1 MNDTNERRPLL
12 LLFMKAMVKKQI
24 WVPGYT
30 KRNGQVVA
38 GAHKW
43 VNVSNDE
50 HDEHKIVAGQGT
62 VSQKKAHEKL
72 SKQAWWADA
81 SHEHKVAHVLH
92 EGTKVADEKY
102 MTDQL
107 SRLGSNLIKGKKTLT
122 GEWAAYHV
130 ASADKKA
137 ALLAKVKA
145 AGKEADLTSGYEA
158 WKSSNPAKV
167 KEAEELAASV
177 AEHAKPLPA
186 GEHEHEKHEPGSP
199 AHEAAKKSAQAASAP
214 EPKAEPK
221 PEPEKAP
228 EAPKTLADFGKY
240 SPVPDAIAHKVL
252 EDAGYK
258 LESNGKGG
266 FNYAVKVQGGV
277 KKGSIQKDP
286 PKDQLEILIEQT
298 KHAIPDL
305 NAMNHG
311 MLGGGQ
317 KDAGPHEGDT
327 KPAADGGTLVLKDGH
342 WVKQGGDKPADEA
355 KKESTTTRGDLPTA
369 PDGDEN
375 LAKKVRKIQDF
386 ALAGD
391 ADGLAAYYDR
401 LLEPKAKDYAKDV
414 VAHMASKEK
423 AEPKK
428 KDSPKVVGSVDSDMD
443 AHLKAIASAKLPDS
457 NTAAKSVNA
466 KLDSIE
472 RATRAKD
479 IDALLM
485 MGYGAKGYGAKAADL
500 ANQSLELLGASERV
514 KAGQKAAEGYRTEAQ
529 IAAAKRNGVQS
540 RLVDVSRDSLMTAI
554 AKLGG
559 IRRGDAKRAW
569 GYGNNDMKGV
579 RVGIKP
585 VFSDRGLSLDRMGE
599 ALHELGYLKSDENGR
614 FEGAE
619 LEEHV
624 SNGLSG
630 SHHFTAE
637 GYAQKAEKDYHEH
650 YQGLTSHD
658 VSESGFDDLPIE
670 AQHAIEEFL
679 DEQPKF
685 TPEELE
691 FFGRMA
697 SLAADFEREAV
708 APDAGAEGTGH
719 GSFDEADDQ
728 TRGSAEKPVTR
739 QPGEDDEPV
748 REPVREPGSDDED
761 GPRDGERNADGLVFR
776 DGRWHRDE
784 DELVTVAHATAGAP
798 GHKIPAPPKVSDADL
813 EFPVK
818 IAADSI
824 GELRKPDVLRVL
836 SQNFDSHGFSRADF
850 ARYITEKR
858 PDLAQEVDEVMRDE
872 LGEPDWN
879 STESAAETAAEK
891 DFGDAAAT
899 PDVTSTTDENKPSDS
914 NYRYADTGYIA
925 GSRKELAAEMIGR
938 AKKEGA
944 RVYET
949 AIDWNALE
957 QNPREA
963 KELITKSNL
972 FGKVDWNALRA
983 GGMEPGAGF
992 LVDRIYAAIGQE
1004 PSADSMLARQDY
1016 VTGLQSLRD
1025 RLEACK
1031 TASDVAAVLDT
1042 LRDEYDGFMLT
1053 ADESAKYEEHA
1064 QKSHELY
1071 GERKALDEE
1080 RTKTYNEV
1088 QRARSGVYAVESE
1101 IEKRERRK
1109 WAPKSEHAQQLEEA
1123 KKKHEAATKTWG
1135 DTIARTKDRLEEID
1149 AQRQAHGEARDW
1161 IRVGAKAR
1169 NQLEN
1174 PMHRAWQLMGDRF
1187 LGVIRYRS
1195 YKGSDAFQNHVA
1207 TAKAGKIDWSW
1218 LDKEQMRAPK
1228 STQESA
1234 RFQLQ
1239 VADTFERVGGRHVTA
1254 DSTAALKE
1262 MFNLRDVQSGNWVL
1276 RDFSSAKFHVEQTAA
1291 AFADLA
1297 DLLGA
1302 EDGEVSMKGR
1312 LAMAFGARGHGKAM
1326 AHYEP
1331 VHRVINMTKMKGG
1344 GALAHEWFHA
1354 LDNMAKEAEGMGKSG
1369 VDDFVTL
1376 NPDLLPHGEL
1386 RDAVIGLRS
1395 AMLEGNHYAS
1405 APIQY
1410 SASDVRIAKRNVD
1423 REGAGR
1429 VGAMIKN
1436 AGNVHDAVR
1445 AVDAYLGPKNGQK
1458 LKGRYKT
1465 AHEDW
1470 RRIAAAHYGGNEE
1483 GGEISVKA
1491 GAPMSAF
1498 AMEARILDNGSSK
1511 SYWAGT
1517 EEMAARAFQSW
1528 VEDSLAAKGR
1538 RNDYLSTKADNKHY
1552 FDPLTGMQFRP
1563 FPEGEERTR
1572 INAAFDKFV
1581 VALKKS
1587 NTLQKAIRV
1596 VGASEWAK
1604 PSAAQAKAGNYKK
1617 PRVKWNGL
1625 DLAIE
1630 NPAGS
1635 TREWGGGKT
1644 TMKNDYGYVCKSEGM
1659 DGDAVDVYVGPNESA
1674 SHVYV
1679 VHQRKAGDW
1688 DAYDEDKAM
1697 LGFDSEDDA
1706 KAAYLR
1712 HYDDPRFLG
1721 PITAMPVD
1729 EFVSKVRA
1737 TKGNPAMIKCLFL
1750 KAVKLSDTMRDSI
1763 GEVGSKHRQD
1773 MPADAFLEG
1782 AERKYP
1788 VKTRVGGRWVY
1799 SRKLLQAAAAR
1810 ARMQGRDD
1818 LASRAAAIL
1827 VKL

>member
-1 MNDTNERRPLL
+1 MSDIHARLPF
-12 LLFMKAMVKKQI
+12 LLFMKAVTKKQI
-24 WVPGYT
+24 LIPGYT
-30 KRNGQVVA
+30 KRDGTVVA
-38 GAHKW
+38 PHYQW
-43 VNVSNDE
+43 VNVSSE
-50 HDEHKIVAGQGT
+50 HDEHKVVSGNGT

-72 SKQAWWADA
+72 SKHSWWSGA
-81 SHEHKVAHVLH
+81 SHEHKLAHVLH
-92 EGTKVADEKY
+92 ESTKIADEKY
-102 MTDQL
+102 VIDQL
-107 SRLGSNLIKGKKTLT
+107 SRLKSNIINGKKTLT
-122 GEWAAYHV
+122 GEWKAYH
-130 ASADKKA
+130 AAPEAKRKPIEDAIKSAGKADAFAEQYDAWKKA
-137 ALLAKVKA
+137 NTQATEAPA
-145 AGKEADLTSGYEA
+145 AAAAPEHKPE
-158 WKSSNPAKV
+158 PAK
-167 KEAEELAASV
+167 K
-177 AEHAKPLPA
+177 
-186 GEHEHEKHEPGSP
+186 
-199 AHEAAKKSAQAASAP
+199 
-214 EPKAEPK
+214 EPKASEPDHEPKPKPEPK
-221 PEPEKAP
+221 PEVKAEKQPEKAP
-228 EAPKTLADFGKY
+228 ISSAHGTTRDDLPAAP
-240 SPVPDAIAHKVL
+240 
-252 EDAGYK
+252 
-258 LESNGKGG
+258 
-266 FNYAVKVQGGV
+266 
-277 KKGSIQKDP
+277 
-286 PKDQLEILIEQT
+286 
-298 KHAIPDL
+298 
-305 NAMNHG
+305 
-311 MLGGGQ
+311 
-317 KDAGPHEGDT
+317 EGDE
-327 KPAADGGTLVLKDGH
+327 K
-342 WVKQGGDKPADEA
+342 
-355 KKESTTTRGDLPTA
+355 
-369 PDGDEN
+369 
-375 LAKKVRKIQDF
+375 LAKKVRKIQDL

-423 AEPKK
+423 AEPEKK
-428 KDSPKVVGSVDSDMD
+428 EAQKVVGAVDSDMD
-443 AHLKAIASAKLPDS
+443 AHLKAIAAAKLPDS
-457 NTAAKSVNA
+457 NAAAKSVNA

-472 RATRAKD
+472 RATRTKD

-485 MGYGAKGYGAKAADL
+485 MGYGAKGYGSKAADL

-540 RLVDVSRDSLMTAI
+540 RLVDVNRDSLMTAI

-559 IRRGDAKRAW
+559 IRRGDAKRSW

-614 FEGAE
+614 FDGAE

-630 SHHFTAE
+630 AHHFTAE
-637 GYAQKAEKDYHEH
+637 GYAHKAEKDYHEH
-650 YQGLTSHD
+650 HQGLTSHD
-658 VSESGFDDLPIE
+658 VSESGFDDLPID
-670 AQHAIEEFL
+670 AQNAIEEFL
-679 DEQPKF
+679 DEHPEF

-697 SLAADFEREAV
+697 SLAADFEHEDV

-748 REPVREPGSDDED
+748 REPGSDDED

-784 DELVTVAHATAGAP
+784 DEPVTVAHATAGAP

-850 ARYITEKR
+850 AHHITEKR

-879 STESAAETAAEK
+879 SAKAAAEPTAAEPAAAK

-972 FGKVDWNALRA
+972 FGKVDWNALRD
-983 GGMEPGAGF
+983 GGMESGAAF

-1004 PSADSMLARQDY
+1004 PSADSMRARQDY

-1031 TASDVAAVLDT
+1031 TASEVATVLDT

-1053 ADESAKYEEHA
+1053 AEESAKYEEHA

-1080 RTKTYNEV
+1080 RTKTYNEM
-1088 QRARSGVYAVESE
+1088 QRARSGVYQVESE

-1109 WAPKSEHAQQLEEA
+1109 WAPKQEHAQQLAEA
-1123 KKKHEAATKTWG
+1123 KAKHEAATKTWG

-1302 EDGEVSMKGR
+1302 EDSEVSMKGR

-1354 LDNMAKEAEGMGKSG
+1354 LDNMAKEAEGMGTSG

-1386 RDAVIGLRS
+1386 RDAVVGLRS

-1436 AGNVHDAVR
+1436 GGNVHDAVR

-1470 RRIAAAHYGGNEE
+1470 RRIAAAHYGGKEE
-1483 GGEISVKA
+1483 GGEINVKA

-1581 VALKKS
+1581 AALKKS

-1596 VGASEWAK
+1596 VGASEWTK
-1604 PSAAQAKAGNYKK
+1604 PSTAQAAAGNYKK

-1635 TREWGGGKT
+1635 TRDWGGGTT

-1706 KAAYLR
+1706 KAAYLQ

-1788 VKTRVGGRWVY
+1788 VKTRVSGKWVY

-1818 LASRAAAIL
+1818 LASRATAIL
-1827 VKL
+1827 AKL